1 MKISFMKVREVVEKL
16 HEGSDGQE
24 ASSFVIP
31 QCGILSMEVLILV
44 P

>member
-1 MKISFMKVREVVEKL
+1 MKVREMVKKL
-16 HEGSDGQE
+16 HE
-24 ASSFVIP
+24 ASVIP

>member
-1 MKISFMKVREVVEKL
+1 MKVREMVKKL
-16 HEGSDGQE
+16 HE
-24 ASSFVIP
+24 ASLH